1 MKATF
6 ADTSYFVALCGPRDG
21 YHARALELSENLA
34 GVIVT
39 TEYVLV
45 ETAGM
50 LSRTQDRPAFVNLA
64 RDLRSD
70 PAVRIVPASSSAF
83 QAGISLFADRSDKE
97 WSLVDCISFTIMRQ
111 RRLKD
116 ALTSDHHFQQAGFRA
131 LLRDEK
137 DA

>member
-6 ADTSYFVALCGPRDG
+6 ADTSYFVALCGPRDS
-21 YHARALELSENLA
+21 YHARALELSENLV

-50 LSRTQDRPAFVNLA
+50 LSRAQDRPAFINLA

-70 PAVRIVPASSSAF
+70 PAVRVVPASGAVF
-83 QAGISLFADRSDKE
+83 QAGLSLFADRPDKE
-97 WSLVDCISFTIMRQ
+97 WSLVDCISFTIMGQ

-116 ALTSDHHFQQAGFRA
+116 ALASDHHFEQAGFRA
-131 LLRDEK
+131 LLRDGK
-137 DA
+137 AD